1 MGWRCR
7 HPRRTERLKAAGIA
21 QGMSRKGNC
30 VDNGAAEQVLGRIK
44 DELFRGREWP
54 DLESSKAGLDARG
67 PVGSGR
73 FLADSSGIPGGAAVG
88 ARPQADAARGVH
100 GHKRAPVSRG
110 RGFNR

>member
-7 HPRRTERLKAAGIA
+7 HPRRTERLKAAEIT
-21 QGMSRKGNC
+21 QGMSGKGNC

-44 DELFRGREWP
+44 DEFFRGRTWP

-100 GHKRAPVSRG
+100 GHKRLPRFSWPG
-110 RGFNR
+110 I